1 MGQLAP
7 YPQREGSSEAQGVPE
22 AKARGASHLRDSNER
37 PWNAPGHH
45 PAGRQLL
52 MTLQE
57 KGSRTLS
64 PPGAD
69 FLSARGGGWGV
80 SNVRSPPPGVPSEGQ
95 ASHFPFRKGQS
106 KRPGEAHQEEM
117 EGGGPGLALPAG
129 VGALA

>member
-1 MGQLAP
+1 
-7 YPQREGSSEAQGVPE
+7 
-22 AKARGASHLRDSNER
+22 
-37 PWNAPGHH
+37 
-45 PAGRQLL
+45 

-64 PPGAD
+64 SPGAD
-69 FLSARGGGWGV
+69 FLSARGV
-80 SNVRSPPPGVPSEGQ
+80 SNVRSPPPCVPSEGR

-129 VGALA
+129 VGTLA